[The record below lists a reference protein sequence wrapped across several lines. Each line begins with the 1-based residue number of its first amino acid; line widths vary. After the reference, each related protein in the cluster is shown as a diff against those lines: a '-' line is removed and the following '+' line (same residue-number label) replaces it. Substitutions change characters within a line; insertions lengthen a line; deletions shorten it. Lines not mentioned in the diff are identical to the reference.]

1 MIETKQYL
9 NVPFE
14 FKASEQIDDK
24 YYYFEGYACTYGNTD
39 LGGDIIQKGA
49 VELVEKPKFC
59 YQHNM
64 KDPIGTYLEI
74 FSDEKGLF
82 IKARMRK
89 GFEKTDWIASL
100 IEDGAI
106 DSMSIGYF
114 AKEYTT
120 DPKTSIRTLTK
131 IKIFETSF
139 VTMPM
144 NPEAELTN
152 FKEVVAETV
161 TEDSNE
167 TIELEVSSLKDI
179 ETILREKGFSRKEAK
194 TLISKTKE
202 FSNQC
207 DAEEKEV
214 KQCDAELKAK
224 LLADIKSITNQ
235 IKKI

>member
-1 MIETKQYL
+1 MQDKNKLEQKQYL
-9 NVPFE
+9 TVPFE
-14 FKASEQIDDK
+14 FKNSEISDDK
-24 YYYFEGYACTYGNTD
+24 FYYFEGYACTYGNID
-39 LGGDIIQKGA
+39 LGGDVIQKGA

-64 KDPIGTYLEI
+64 KDPIGTYLQI
-74 FSDEKGLF
+74 SSDEKGLF

-89 GFEKTDWIASL
+89 GFQKTDWIASL

-114 AKEYTT
+114 AKEYSI
-120 DPKTSIRTLTK
+120 DPKTNIRTLTK

-144 NPEAELTN
+144 NEKAELTS
-152 FKEVVAETV
+152 FKEAEA
-161 TEDSNE
+161 EQDSKA
-167 TIELEVSSLKDI
+167 TELEVGSLKDI
-179 ETILREKGFSRKEAK
+179 ETILKEKGFSQKEAK

-202 FSNQC
+202 FSLQR
-207 DAEEKEV
+207 DVEEKQAQRDV
-214 KQCDAELKAK
+214 ELKQR
-224 LLADIKSITNQ
+224 LLAEIQSLTNS

>member
-1 MIETKQYL
+1 MTIETKQYL
-9 NVPFE
+9 TVPFE
-14 FKASEQIDDK
+14 FKNSEMNDDK
-24 YYYFEGYACTYGNTD
+24 FYYFEGYACTYGNID
-39 LGGDIIQKGA
+39 SGGDIIQKGA

-64 KDPIGTYLEI
+64 KDPIGTYLEMY
-74 FSDEKGLF
+74 SDERGLF

-114 AKEYTT
+114 AKEYTI
-120 DPKTSIRTLTK
+120 DPKTSVRTLTK

-152 FKEVVAETV
+152 FKEAT
-161 TEDSNE
+161 TEENNE